1 MIIIDA
7 PIRPMPFKRVECRG
21 KQRFNPEEYEKYK
34 EELGWYAR
42 QAMGERRPY
51 TGAVSIRV
59 WLFKKRRGIL
69 KKCWG
74 DIDNFLKAILDSLNG
89 ICYLDDAQVK
99 KVEAE
104 KFFGRSHIVIG
115 IREI

>member
-1 MIIIDA
+1 
-7 PIRPMPFKRVECRG
+7 MPFKRVEQSG
-21 KQRFNPEEYEKYK
+21 KRRFNPREYEDYK

-42 QAMGERRPY
+42 RVMGKRRPY
-51 TGAVSIRV
+51 TSAVSIRV

-69 KKCWG
+69 KKSWG

-104 KFFGRSHIVIG
+104 KFYGRSHIVIE